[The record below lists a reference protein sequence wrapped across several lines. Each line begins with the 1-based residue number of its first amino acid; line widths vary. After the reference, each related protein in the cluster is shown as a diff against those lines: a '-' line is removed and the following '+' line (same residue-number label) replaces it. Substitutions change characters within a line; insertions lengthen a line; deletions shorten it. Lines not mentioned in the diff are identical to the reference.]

1 MAPTTLE
8 RLVFHKALG
17 EGGYGKVQLACDLV
31 SKRWF
36 AVKSVSK
43 STIINCEDVLIE
55 KRQTPSHLYYVMEF
69 LCSGSLYDFMKK
81 NGPLPLATTTFIAA
95 EIVCGLQ
102 YLHGKGVV
110 HRDLKPDNILL
121 TGEGH
126 IKICDFGLAAS
137 DMNGDRRA
145 KGIIGTTGYIAPE
158 MTNFRRYNAAVDWW
172 GLGIILYEMATATHP
187 FSFNGST
194 NRRVTFPDFISR
206 DTKAVIRSLLLQSDR
221 KRLEKAA
228 KIRLH
233 PFFKSINWKHLEEG
247 ALVPPFAPKTR
258 SVRERCNAFGYLAAF
273 PANEPEEEIII
284 LPEYQE
290 SWTVY
295 PAYLDFDF
303 AQGERLPREQSTQE
317 FYNTTPCYRLISE
330 RSIDQDPQRQDQRS
344 EKDVSAEIFI
354 FNAYPSD
361 STP

>member
-8 RLVFHKALG
+8 RLIFHKALG

-55 KRQTPSHLYYVMEF
+55 KRVLEIAAGSNFCTRCFSTFQTPSHLYYVMEF
-69 LCSGSLYDFMKK
+69 LCGGSLYDFMKK

-172 GLGIILYEMATATHP
+172 GLGIILYQMATATHP

-194 NRRVTFPDFISR
+194 NRRVTFPDCISR
-206 DTKAVIRSLLLQSDR
+206 DTKAVIRSLLLQCDR
-221 KRLEKAA
+221 KLG
-228 KIRLH
+228 
-233 PFFKSINWKHLEEG
+233 P
-247 ALVPPFAPKTR
+247 
-258 SVRERCNAFGYLAAF
+258 
-273 PANEPEEEIII
+273 
-284 LPEYQE
+284 
-290 SWTVY
+290 VY

-303 AQGERLPREQSTQE
+303 AHPREQSTQE